1 MSVADTAAPAQD
13 SVWRCPKCNRA
24 FRRTRQPH
32 SCRTVSL
39 ESHLRHG
46 EQRAH
51 FEHLVDEVNSKV
63 GRCEVLSLPC
73 CIHLVGKFD
82 FLAVLAKKE
91 RLEIRF
97 VLKRELAS
105 SRVQRSAR
113 ISKTQYKHCVDVQAA
128 EDIDEELLSW
138 VREAYYLE
146 RR

>member
-1 MSVADTAAPAQD
+1 MSVADTAAPAHDAAWQ
-13 SVWRCPKCNRA
+13 CPRCNRT

-39 ESHLRHG
+39 ESHLRQG
-46 EQRAH
+46 EMRSL
-51 FEHLVDEVNSKV
+51 FEYLLDEVNSKV
-63 GRCEVLSLPC
+63 GKCEVLSLPC

-82 FLAVLAKKE
+82 FLAVLAKRE

-97 VLKRELAS
+97 VLKRELAN
-105 SRVQRSAR
+105 SRVQRCAR
-113 ISKTQYKHCVDVQAA
+113 IAKTQYKHCVDVQAA

-138 VREAYYLE
+138 VREAYHLE

>member
-1 MSVADTAAPAQD
+1 
-13 SVWRCPKCNRA
+13 
-24 FRRTRQPH
+24 
-32 SCRTVSL
+32 VSL
-39 ESHLRHG
+39 ESQLRHG